1 MDNLE
6 ARSDLPGSPGLAS
19 VSRRTLL
26 GAAGAAGI
34 LAATAGLR
42 PASAVTTPTTAGNP
56 GHCFFGSNQD
66 VFLSIR
72 SKVPGLRGVR
82 IYGAKP
88 VNGVNKLASRWPAG
102 PSPADQGPI
111 VYSIYPLPDTV
122 LNPKNPHHSATI
134 AAIENIIHTAPPNSY
149 LNSWHEAL
157 TLKGSTPP
165 GATPAIMKSLHS
177 ALNVMCKKS
186 AHVTYG
192 SIFGD
197 SANFLA
203 RPGTKA
209 PAGCVPASG
218 APRMWDSVP
227 DDLGFYGMDPYGH
240 DDIDKF
246 MCFFDTFI
254 TNAKLKAASGYPKI
268 ILAETNNK
276 ASVADRVEWF
286 DQVAVRMHTY
296 GSHAVGI
303 LTFWREG
310 APLSGGWHPTK
321 PLVTGMNKVINNI
334 LV

>member
-1 MDNLE
+1 MHNLE
-6 ARSDLPGSPGLAS
+6 ARSDLPGSPALPS

-34 LAATAGLR
+34 LAATAGVR
-42 PASAVTTPTTAGNP
+42 PASAVTTPTTVGNS

-66 VFLSIR
+66 VFLRIR

-134 AAIENIIHTAPPNSY
+134 AAIEKTIHTAPPNSY

-192 SIFGD
+192 SIFGA
-197 SANFLA
+197 SANFLVHQ
-203 RPGTKA
+203 GMKA

-227 DDLGFYGMDPYGH
+227 DDLGFYGIDPYGH
-240 DDIDKF
+240 NDIDKF

-276 ASVADRVEWF
+276 ATVANRVEWF
-286 DQVAVRMHTY
+286 DQVATRMHTY

-310 APLSGGWHPTK
+310 GNLSGGWHPTK